1 MVSLHLLV
9 FFFFCSLAAIIDDS
23 NNASMPTHED
33 VMETS
38 TISQALNKV
47 NPFYATIL
55 GQPFEGQGIDMSSDR
70 WVFNITVTICSNFF
84 VIQEKCFLSLNT
96 WENCLA
102 FSKRLML

>member
-1 MVSLHLLV
+1 MVFSSFTC
-9 FFFFCSLAAIIDDS
+9 FFFFCSSAAIIDNS

-55 GQPFEGQGIDMSSDR
+55 GQPLVI
-70 WVFNITVTICSNFF
+70 NSNDKTKHLLILL
-84 VIQEKCFLSLNT
+84 VPTDTTPQLP
-96 WENCLA
+96 
-102 FSKRLML
+102 